1 MSVFPLS
8 MVKYIEYEYGRY
20 PANMLSMVCTTPSE
34 GAICS
39 QIKITTRALRKP
51 RSATASKVI
60 SNLKRIHIAKMMPVG
75 ARIKRFTAKNRR
87 NWRYFGWVRFH
98 VSDNKA
104 YNRCDRVSCLVVT
117 LPFSVKCGIKAKG
130 WLTAHRG
137 RPIKGL
143 GPFLCFRW
151 VTHHEWFNS

>member
-1 MSVFPLS
+1 MSVYPLS
-8 MVKYIEYEYGRY
+8 VVQYVEYEYGRY

-34 GAICS
+34 GAICWVWVLYPANMLSMECTTPSVGAICS

-87 NWRYFGWVRFH
+87 NWRHFDWVRFN

-117 LPFSVKCGIKAKG
+117 LPFSVKCGIR
-130 WLTAHRG
+130 T
-137 RPIKGL
+137 
-143 GPFLCFRW
+143 
-151 VTHHEWFNS
+151 